1 MNWFL
6 RRRTL
11 AERLT
16 CAPRVYGDSML
27 GKKLR
32 LELLVVIIMGT
43 IMANWAMLNVLGI
56 TSTNSDLFWA
66 MFGATA
72 AIEATIEYWFDTHDE
87 QQH

>member
-1 MNWFL
+1 
-6 RRRTL
+6 
-11 AERLT
+11 
-16 CAPRVYGDSML
+16 ML

-72 AIEATIEYWFDTHDE
+72 AIEATIE
-87 QQH
+87 